1 MIETWLNFPG
11 NLQPW
16 RELSRYSEG
25 MKRVLKTF
33 GPVPEFSGATAEKV
47 HQVCELLPV
56 ETRCHLQLGS
66 LP

>member
-25 MKRVLKTF
+25 MNDVGLLLHVSQIYRPRVRTRK
-33 GPVPEFSGATAEKV
+33 ERW
-47 HQVCELLPV
+47 QELFTLS
-56 ETRCHLQLGS
+56 RDA
-66 LP
+66 